1 MLRYTLGRLGRAAIT
16 LFLVLSIVFL
26 LMRLMPVDTYFEGR
40 SDTMSETIKENILRQ
55 LGLLDPWYVQ
65 LKNFWVKLLL
75 HGDLGESIVIQKGVK
90 CVDLM
95 IPKAINSFR
104 FGAVAMVFQLVLGY
118 SMGVLMARWK
128 GKFFD
133 RLGNAYVLLINAL
146 PAAVYYLF
154 IQLYLSTLLSLP
166 MFYDKFDKSSMIL
179 PIVCLALPGIASNAM
194 WMRRYMVDQMNLDYI
209 RLARAKG
216 MTSSQV
222 AFRHV
227 MRNAF
232 IPMAQSLPTTL
243 LFTISGSL
251 YVESLFSIPGMG
263 GLLIISIQRQDNTM
277 VQAMVLL
284 YSVISVTGLLL
295 GDIMMMLCDPRIS
308 LTKKGGRR

>member
-1 MLRYTLGRLGRAAIT
+1 MLRYALGRLGRAAIT

-95 IPKAINSFR
+95 VPKAINSFR
-104 FGAVAMVFQLVLGY
+104 FGAIAMVFQLVLGY

-179 PIVCLALPGIASNAM
+179 PILCLALPGIASNAM

-284 YSVISVTGLLL
+284 YSVISVIGLLL

-308 LTKKGGRR
+308 LTKKGGSR

>member
-40 SDTMSETIKENILRQ
+40 SDTMNETIKENILRQ

-90 CVDLM
+90 CIDLM
-95 IPKAINSFR
+95 VPKAINSFR
-104 FGAVAMVFQLVLGY
+104 FGAIAMVFQLVLGY

-179 PIVCLALPGIASNAM
+179 PILCLALPGIASNAM

-295 GDIMMMLCDPRIS
+295 GDIMMMLC
-308 LTKKGGRR
+308 G

>member
-1 MLRYTLGRLGRAAIT
+1 MLRYALGRLGRAAIT

-95 IPKAINSFR
+95 VPKAINSFR
-104 FGAVAMVFQLVLGY
+104 FGAIAMVFQLVLGY

-179 PIVCLALPGIASNAM
+179 PILCLALPGIASNAM

-277 VQAMVLL
+277 GQAMVLL
-284 YSVISVTGLLL
+284 YSVISVIGLLL

-308 LTKKGGRR
+308 LTKKGGSR

>member
-95 IPKAINSFR
+95 VPKAINSFR
-104 FGAVAMVFQLVLGY
+104 FGAIAMVFQLVLGY

-179 PIVCLALPGIASNAM
+179 PILCLALPGIASNAM

-284 YSVISVTGLLL
+284 YSVISVIGLLL

-308 LTKKGGRR
+308 LTKKGGSR

>member
-16 LFLVLSIVFL
+16 LFLGLSIVFL

-95 IPKAINSFR
+95 VPKAINSFR

-284 YSVISVTGLLL
+284 YSIISVTGLLL
-295 GDIMMMLCDPRIS
+295 GDLTMMLCDPRIS